1 MINESVC
8 NFEGYPT
15 RNDLEIICLQ
25 GSDIYD
31 YHYGDYDSDSDSD

>member
-1 MINESVC
+1 MINEDVC
-8 NFEGYPT
+8 DLNYYRPI

-31 YHYGDYDSDSDSD
+31 YHYGDYDYDSD